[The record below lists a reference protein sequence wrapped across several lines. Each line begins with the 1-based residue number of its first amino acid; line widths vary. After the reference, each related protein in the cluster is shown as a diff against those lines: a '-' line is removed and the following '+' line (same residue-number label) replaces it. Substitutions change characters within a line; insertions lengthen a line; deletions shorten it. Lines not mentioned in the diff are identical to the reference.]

1 VLKEAQNGGITEMH
15 FGGGP
20 REETLQ
26 ALPQIVADLKARGY
40 RFVNLVQM
48 LGLREIWR

>member
-1 VLKEAQNGGITEMH
+1 MQ
-15 FGGGP
+15 
-20 REETLQ
+20 TLQ
-26 ALPQIVADLKARGY
+26 ALPQIVADLKTRGY